1 MKVDLNLLL
10 QLIPTFVTL
19 ASIFGIYY
27 KMKYQIEQ
35 LEKKQDK
42 HNSVIERQYAVE
54 SSVEVLREMIYEI
67 RKDVDELKGVKN
79 GGQVDART
87 S

>member
-1 MKVDLNLLL
+1 
-10 QLIPTFVTL
+10 
-19 ASIFGIYY
+19 
-27 KMKYQIEQ
+27 MKYQIEQ